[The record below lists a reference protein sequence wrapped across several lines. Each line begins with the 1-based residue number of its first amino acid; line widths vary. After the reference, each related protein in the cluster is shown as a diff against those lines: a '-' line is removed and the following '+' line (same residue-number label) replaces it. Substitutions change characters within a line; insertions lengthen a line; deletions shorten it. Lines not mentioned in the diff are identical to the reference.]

1 VRVDALAGALQRRGH
16 AIEREPLDAFLRR
29 LREGIDPAN
38 ALFPVHPFLLD
49 HPPGTSETLFEL
61 LDGVPLDVD
70 PGDAARVRAG
80 ANLPPVQVDDAL
92 LDRVVTWLEANGL
105 LPLPASIEAS

>member
-1 VRVDALAGALQRRGH
+1 
-16 AIEREPLDAFLRR
+16 
-29 LREGIDPAN
+29 
-38 ALFPVHPFLLD
+38 
-49 HPPGTSETLFEL
+49 
-61 LDGVPLDVD
+61 
-70 PGDAARVRAG
+70 VRAG